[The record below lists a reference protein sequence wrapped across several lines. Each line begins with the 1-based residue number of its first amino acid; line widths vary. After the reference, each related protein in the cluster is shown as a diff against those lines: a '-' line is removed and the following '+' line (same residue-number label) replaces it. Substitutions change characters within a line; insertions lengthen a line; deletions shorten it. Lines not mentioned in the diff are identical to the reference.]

1 MNIKLHK
8 AQDRFISYICSI
20 CDDFGLN
27 RFVAQ
32 LYGILYMSDRPLS
45 LDEIT
50 ERLGA
55 SKGNVSI
62 NIRELEKWGAVR
74 KIWVKG
80 SRKDYYEAELD
91 IKKILS
97 NKLKS
102 SMQRRL
108 ASVSSMVDEVRS
120 IIDTESKTLTEE
132 EKAIAKVFEDRMKK
146 IEELKSLASTALT
159 IAEKFL

>member
-1 MNIKLHK
+1 MHNKLN
-8 AQDRFISYICSI
+8 DVPERFISYISSI

-32 LYGILYMSDRPLS
+32 LYGVLYLSNKPMS
-45 LDEIT
+45 LDDLS
-50 ERLGA
+50 ERLMA

-62 NIRELEKWGAVR
+62 NIRELEKWGAVK
-74 KIWVKG
+74 KIWIKG

-102 SMQRRL
+102 SVQKRLSGVSDLMDELKEIIKSQPANLTAEEKEVLKVYQDRL
-108 ASVSSMVDEVRS
+108 A
-120 IIDTESKTLTEE
+120 
-132 EKAIAKVFEDRMKK
+132 K
-146 IEELKSLASTALT
+146 IEEMKKLATMALSF
-159 IAEKFL
+159 ADKFL

>member
-1 MNIKLHK
+1 MNDKLHA
-8 AQDRFISYICSI
+8 AQDKFIGYICSI

-32 LYGILYMSDRPLS
+32 LYGILYMSDKPLS

-74 KIWVKG
+74 NVWMKG
-80 SRKDYYEAELD
+80 SRKDYYEAEMD
-91 IKKILS
+91 IKKVIS

-102 SMQRRL
+102 SVGKRL
-108 ASVSSMVDEVRS
+108 NEVSSMIDEVRA
-120 IIDTESKTLTEE
+120 IIEDGHAEMSKE
-132 EKAIAKVFEDRMKK
+132 EKDIARIYEARLKNIED
-146 IEELKSLASTALT
+146 LKQLASAALT
-159 IAEKFL
+159 IAEKVL